1 MSREILVIKLGALGD
16 LFHSMDAFQAIR
28 AHHRGERVT
37 LLTRASY
44 TKFAR
49 QMPWFDAVIED
60 VGARGLRVAK
70 WWATRRQLRSGGF
83 ARVYDLQC
91 NDRTAMYFRLLG
103 PGKRPEW
110 VGMARGCS
118 HYWPRFRSDEAPMPK
133 RQLAMLAAAG
143 VPSAGEVEL
152 GWLDAP
158 LDGLPVPEKFVL
170 IAPGCAPHR
179 LYKRW
184 PAAHYAELARRL
196 AAEHGLATVAV
207 GTPVDAE
214 TIDAIVADN
223 PAVVN
228 LSGRTSILQVAALAR
243 RARGVVGNDTGPIHI
258 AAATGAPTLVVM
270 SGHTDPVRMIPRGT
284 DVGYVRTE
292 RIENVRVDQL
302 WFALRLRTEAAK
314 A

>member
-28 AHHRGERVT
+28 AHHREDRVT
-37 LLTRASY
+37 LLTRPAY
-44 TKFAR
+44 TKFAG
-49 QMPWFDAVIED
+49 QMPWFDAVIAD
-60 VGARGLRVAK
+60 HGAQGLQVGR
-70 WWATRRQLRSGGF
+70 WWATRTQLRAGKF

-91 NDRTAMYFRLLG
+91 NDRTATYFALMG
-103 PGKRPEW
+103 PGARPEW

-118 HYWPRFRSDEAPMPK
+118 HRWPRYRTDAASVPQ
-133 RQLAMLAAAG
+133 RQLAMLASAG
-143 VPSAGEVEL
+143 VAAAGEVEL

-158 LDGLPVPEKFVL
+158 LDGLPVPENFLL

-184 PAAHYAELARRL
+184 PAEHYAALAQRL
-196 AAEHGLATVAV
+196 AAEQGLATVAV
-207 GTPVDAE
+207 GTPVDAV
-214 TIDAIVADN
+214 TIDAIVAAN

-270 SGHTDPVRMIPRGT
+270 SGHTDPVRMIPRGV
-284 DVGYVRTE
+284 DVGYVRAE
-292 RIENVRVDQL
+292 RIEDIGVQQVCS
-302 WFALRLRTEAAK
+302 ALRLRAGK
-314 A
+314 S